1 MKRAILTR
9 LVVVLLVAILLV
21 FTTILYVY
29 RSYAIRDAKERAL
42 SIAELVRDTLTSYMV
57 MGVIDKRD
65 EFLSRIGEIRGVEDI
80 RVIRG
85 EPVIRQF
92 GEGLKYELAKDEI
105 ERRVLKEG
113 KTIDVLEEGLS
124 QVYYRIVIPYRA
136 EPIKGV
142 NCLQCHVARPGE
154 TLGAISL
161 VVNLSHVRSEIAKA
175 SFLAMSLFVF
185 ALFMVILYVYNFLGR
200 LQKFFKELIFVM
212 NSAKEG
218 IFENRLQSNPGFEAQ
233 ELKTVVEQSFSS
245 LSKTFEN
252 IEEKVRAMMGYGVL
266 KTGNALSDTSK
277 IVDELLKIY
286 RFKRVIEKDKNKR
299 DIYARLINMLEDYM
313 SIDSFSL
320 YEVNHTKNQIEII
333 HVKGKENWCKE
344 VIYQSADECRAK
356 RTGMDVDSREF
367 PCICPNFIDNEA
379 CLSGRLHYYCIPLYV
394 GGAVGNVLQIVYEP
408 EIEPFINLIIPY
420 IKAYLNESA
429 PVLEA
434 RTYMDI
440 LREQSLKDQLTG
452 LYNRRFLE
460 DVIDKLTAQVR
471 RRGTILGVLMV
482 DIDYFKQVNDAYGHD
497 VGDRV
502 LVETAKVIIRTIRES
517 DIVVR
522 YGGEEFLVL
531 LVDAQPG
538 KSEEVGEKIR
548 SAVEKHT
555 IELPGV
561 VLKKTVSI
569 GVSEYPIDSDKI
581 WQCIKYADVALYK
594 AKEAGRNRVVR
605 FKAEF
610 WQREEY

>member
-344 VIYQSADECRAK
+344 IICQSADECRAK

>member
-200 LQKFFKELIFVM
+200 LQKFFKELILVM

-218 IFENRLQSNPGFEAQ
+218 IFENHLQSNPGFEAQ

-344 VIYQSADECRAK
+344 IICQSADECRAK

-502 LVETAKVIIRTIRES
+502 LVETAKVILRTIRES

>member
-344 VIYQSADECRAK
+344 IICQSADECRAK

-502 LVETAKVIIRTIRES
+502 LVETAKVILRTIRES